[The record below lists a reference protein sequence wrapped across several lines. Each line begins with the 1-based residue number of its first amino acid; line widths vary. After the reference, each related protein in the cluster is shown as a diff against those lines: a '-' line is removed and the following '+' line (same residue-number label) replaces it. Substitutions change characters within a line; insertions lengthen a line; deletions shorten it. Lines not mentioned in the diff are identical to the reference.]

1 MTPRIKE
8 LNQESDLSW
17 FSEELLSQL
26 KKKNFGHQLNG
37 TGPLFE
43 LLHPALIKCRHAF
56 EHSPQELVFRSS
68 SSGWNLQA
76 FKNQQE
82 VEAKTIGIK
91 SYGGYPWQISNFLM
105 DNPQEAVI
113 HFGQLGSVFLSKT
126 DLVQTTPEN
135 LELHQH
141 ILPVWLDYALSP
153 ELWGPAGK
161 WPRFHARLHTLFENN
176 GLFIEQDFPGFYP
189 LKKEAQWLAQN
200 GFQGRLTQTNFDLI
214 LTWDFPLSGLIE
226 LEKVLA
232 RGP

>member
-26 KKKNFGHQLNG
+26 KKKNLDHRLDGQ
-37 TGPLFE
+37 GPLFE

-56 EHSPQELVFRSS
+56 EHSPQDMVFRSTS
-68 SSGWNLQA
+68 SAWNLQA
-76 FKNQQE
+76 FKNQLE
-82 VEAKTIGIK
+82 AEAKTIGIK
-91 SYGGYPWQISNFLM
+91 SYGGFPWQISRFLQE
-105 DNPQEAVI
+105 NPSEAVI
-113 HFGQLGSVFLSKT
+113 HFGQVGSVHLSKSEASPI
-126 DLVQTTPEN
+126 TPEKI
-135 LELHQH
+135 ELYHH

-153 ELWGPAGK
+153 ELWGTAGK
-161 WPRFHARLHTLFENN
+161 WPRFHARIHTLFENN

-189 LKKEAQWLAQN
+189 LKKEAQWLAQH
-200 GFQGRLTQTNFDLI
+200 GFQGRLTQTNYDLI
-214 LTWDFPLSGLIE
+214 LTWDFPLSGLVE